1 MPKPKTRAEMRKL
14 ARATETPN
22 RWIPSPT
29 ARRWLFRALAAAGP
43 LVTFYGLAT
52 AEEVAL
58 WLGLGATILGTP
70 AASLASVNVPR

>member
-1 MPKPKTRAEMRKL
+1 MMNTPKTRAE

-22 RWIPSPT
+22 RWIPSTT
-29 ARRWLFRALAAAGP
+29 ARLWLFRCIAAAGP

-58 WLGLGATILGTP
+58 WIGLGATILGTP
-70 AASLASVNVPR
+70 AASLAAVNVPR

>member
-1 MPKPKTRAEMRKL
+1 MNIPKTRAE

-22 RWIPSPT
+22 RWIPSPE
-29 ARRWLFRALAAAGP
+29 ARLWLFRCIAAAGP

-58 WLGLGATILGTP
+58 WVGLGATILGTP
-70 AASLASVNVPR
+70 AASLAAANVPR